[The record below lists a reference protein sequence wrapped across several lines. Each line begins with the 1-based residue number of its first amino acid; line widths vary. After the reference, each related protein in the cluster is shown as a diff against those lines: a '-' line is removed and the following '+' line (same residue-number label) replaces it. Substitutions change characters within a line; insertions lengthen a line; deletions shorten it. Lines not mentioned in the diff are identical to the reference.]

1 MSAGDVD
8 YDPIAAAYAKHRRT
22 DSRVE
27 ALVHAALGD
36 ARTVLN
42 VGAGTGSYEPRDRHV
57 VAIEPSAGMRAQR
70 PRDRA
75 PAVRAVAA
83 DLPFDDGAFDAAM
96 AMTTVH
102 QWPDVRAG
110 LREVRRVTR
119 GPVVVLTFDPDRVGD
134 FWLAHYAPTLVEA
147 DRRRLP
153 SLGVLAEAL
162 GGDVTVTYVPIP
174 FDCTDA
180 VTEAF
185 YGRPE
190 MFLDAEVRLAQS
202 AWLFVTPS
210 EQERAV
216 ESLRADLASGEWDR
230 RWGALR
236 ERETYEGSWC
246 VVRSAGAP

>member
-22 DSRVE
+22 DPRVE

-42 VGAGTGSYEPRDRHV
+42 VGAGTGSYEPADRHV
-57 VAIEPSAGMRAQR
+57 VAVEPSAGMRAQR
-70 PRDRA
+70 PRSRV

-119 GPVVVLTFDPDRVGD
+119 GPVVVLTFDPDRVAD
-134 FWLAHYAPTLVEA
+134 FWLAHYAPELAAA
-147 DRRRLP
+147 DVARLP
-153 SLGVLAEAL
+153 SLDVLREAL
-162 GGDVTVTYVPIP
+162 GDVTVTYVPIP
-174 FDCTDA
+174 CDCTDA

-185 YGRPE
+185 YARPE
-190 MFLDAEVRLAQS
+190 MFLDDEVRLAQS
-202 AWLFVTPS
+202 AWLFVSPS
-210 EQERAV
+210 VQARAV
-216 ESLRADLASGEWDR
+216 EALRDDLASGEWDR

-236 ERETYEGSWC
+236 ERETYAGSWC
-246 VVRSAGAP
+246 LVTSSGP

>member
-8 YDPIAAAYAKHRRT
+8 YGPIAVAYAKHRRT
-22 DSRVE
+22 DPRVE

-42 VGAGTGSYEPRDRHV
+42 VGAGTGSYEPADRHV
-57 VAIEPSAGMRAQR
+57 VAVEPSAGMRAQR
-70 PRDRA
+70 PAGRV

-119 GPVVVLTFDPDRVGD
+119 GPVVVLTFDPARVAD
-134 FWLAHYAPTLVEA
+134 FWLAHYAPELAEA
-147 DRRRLP
+147 DARRLP
-153 SLGVLAEAL
+153 SLDMLREAL
-162 GGDVTVTYVPIP
+162 GGDATVTYVPIP
-174 FDCTDA
+174 RDCTDA

-185 YGRPE
+185 YARPE
-190 MFLDAEVRLAQS
+190 MFLDDEVRLAQS

-210 EQERAV
+210 AQARAV
-216 ESLRADLASGEWDR
+216 EALRADLASGEWDR

-236 ERETYEGSWC
+236 AQETHTGSWC
-246 VVRSAGAP
+246 LVTASGP